1 MSGENIS
8 GKGVSASQR
17 KQMEANSKPVNGFK
31 RGNYYL
37 FTFVTYYLYFLLR
50 KREEG
55 GVAEVS
61 FKTNTKEQV

>member
-31 RGNYYL
+31 RGIYIL
-37 FTFVTYYLYFLLR
+37 FTLCY
-50 KREEG
+50 KIH
-55 GVAEVS
+55 
-61 FKTNTKEQV
+61 